1 MPSKYVKRNSS
12 YRTQPHSGKKSPA
25 TGTDADLNLVSLQEL
40 FADETKAREFL
51 EKKRWANGR
60 VCPHCKCAETYP
72 LTAREGSKSPVR
84 PGVYKCRNKDC
95 RKQFTVRV
103 GTIFEDS
110 KLPIRVWLAAIH
122 LMTAAKNGISSHEL
136 SRQLD
141 ITQKSGW
148 FVCHRVRES
157 MKREPMAGMLGK
169 ESGVVETDE
178 TYIGARRRR
187 YTRKGKHG
195 PRSGDKLPVLALVE
209 RDGTAVAYPIASPN
223 AETLKGSIRK
233 LVDKSAAIM
242 TDENRCYIGIGK
254 EFDGGHHTTNHSKKE
269 YVRYEQ
275 CGPVFVSTTNTVES
289 FFSRLKRSFVGTYHK
304 MSAQHLEKYVTEFAF
319 RWNTRKAADG
329 VRMVEAIKGAE
340 GRRLMYREPTGGLE
354 KPGPV
359 DTVE

>member
-1 MPSKYVKRNSS
+1 MPSKYVKHNSG

-25 TGTDADLNLVSLQEL
+25 SGTDADLNLETLLPL
-40 FADETKAREFL
+40 FQDEIKAREFL

-60 VCPHCKCAETYP
+60 VCPHCKCTETYP

-84 PGVYKCRNKDC
+84 PGVYKCKNKEC

-122 LMTAAKNGISSHEL
+122 LMSAAKNGISSHEL
-136 SRQLD
+136 ARQLD

-148 FVCHRVRES
+148 FVCHRIREA

-169 ESGVVETDE
+169 DSGTVEVDE
-178 TYIGARRRR
+178 TYFGPRRQR
-187 YTRKGKHG
+187 YQHKGKRG
-195 PRSGDKLPVLALVE
+195 PTGTKKPVLALVE
-209 RDGTAVAYPIASPN
+209 RGGSVVAYPIKAPT

-242 TDENRCYIGIGK
+242 TDEHRCYRGIGP

-275 CGPVFVSTTNTVES
+275 CGPVFVSTTNTAES
-289 FFSRLKRSFVGTYHK
+289 FFARLKRAFIGTHHK
-304 MSAQHLEKYVTEFAF
+304 MSVQHLERYVTEFAF
-319 RWNTRKAADG
+319 RWNTREAADG
-329 VRMVEAIKGAE
+329 ARMVEAINGAE
-340 GRRLMYREPTGGLE
+340 GKRLMYREPRG
-354 KPGPV
+354 
-359 DTVE
+359 D